1 MADWP
6 PAMDDHGVVRIRR
19 EAKILKDKAL
29 ASLKR
34 SVAAFNGFDD
44 EGRHCTVLRD
54 LQHAFEMLI
63 KAALTQ
69 KQVSVFDKRLGRSLG
84 FEKCLNLGATHLAI
98 TEDEAGTLRAIDAL
112 RDDEQH
118 WHAIISEGLLYAHTR
133 AGVTLF
139 DDLLG
144 RCFGERLVEHLPHR
158 VLPIS
163 SEPPKDIQL
172 LIDEEYTQ
180 IADLL
185 QPNRRRRPEARGRIR
200 SLLALEAHAADVI
213 VSKQDV
219 DRVERAIKA
228 GEERA
233 DVFPRLDDLATD
245 VAGDGI
251 SVDVRFVKKGGLPV
265 RYLPADDPTAAAAV
279 REVDLQRK
287 YHSSPAELASRLGLS
302 GPRCVALRRHLGID
316 DDESCVHT
324 FSFGSQVHR
333 RYSDNALRR
342 MKAALEHLDMDDI
355 WKQHRSGLTNA
366 RS

>member
-1 MADWP
+1 MPDRP
-6 PAMDDHGVVRIRR
+6 GGSRDHGGVRIRR
-19 EAKILKDKAL
+19 EAKILKEKAL

-34 SVAAFNGFDD
+34 SVVAFNGFDD
-44 EGRHCTVLRD
+44 EGRHCAVLRD
-54 LQHAFEMLI
+54 LQHSFEMLL

-69 KQVSVFDKRLGRSLG
+69 EQVPVFDKRLGRSVG
-84 FEKCLNLGATHLAI
+84 FEKCLNLGSAHLAI

-118 WHAIISEGLLYAHTR
+118 WHATISEGLLYAHTR

-139 DDLLG
+139 DDLLD
-144 RCFGERLVEHLPHR
+144 RCFGEKLVEHLPHR

-163 SEPPKDIQL
+163 AEPPRDIQL

-185 QPNRRRRPEARGRIR
+185 QPKRRRRPEARGRIR
-200 SLLALEAHAADVI
+200 SLLALEAHAAEVI

-228 GEERA
+228 GKSRA
-233 DVFPRLDDLATD
+233 EVFPRLDDLATD

-265 RYLPADDPTAAAAV
+265 RYVAADDPTAAAAV

-287 YHSSPAELASRLGLS
+287 YHASPAELASRLGLS

-316 DDESCVHT
+316 DDENCVHT
-324 FSFGSQVHR
+324 FKFGSQVHR
-333 RYSDNALRR
+333 RYSDNALRQ
-342 MKAALEHLDMDDI
+342 MKAALDHVDMDEI
-355 WKQHRSGLTNA
+355 WREQRTGLTNA
-366 RS
+366 RA